1 MAYNWSLSASKVKL
15 IKEEKKRE
23 GSKDG
28 LARVFSQ
35 RWEVKNICE
44 LMKGE
49 VGGIHI
55 FFSHVGSSIK

>member
-35 RWEVKNICE
+35 RGEVKNIYE
-44 LMKGE
+44 
-49 VGGIHI
+49 
-55 FFSHVGSSIK
+55 